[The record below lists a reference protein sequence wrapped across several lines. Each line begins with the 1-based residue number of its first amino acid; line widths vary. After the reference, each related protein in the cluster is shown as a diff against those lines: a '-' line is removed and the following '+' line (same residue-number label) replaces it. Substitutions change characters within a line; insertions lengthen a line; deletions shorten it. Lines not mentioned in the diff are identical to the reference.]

1 VQLNPIPTE
10 LTTAAT
16 DVALG
21 VLAVGCMSYLVRFR
35 ERDRWKVGLWSWLF
49 GLLAAAALLGA
60 VAHGFAWSVTVWDL
74 LWFPLFLLLGLTVAL
89 FVVGAIYDW
98 RGLSAA
104 KRSMPFMIVLAVIF
118 FGVTQVISGAF
129 LVFVLYEAVAMLFAF
144 GLYGYLAAK
153 VSNRAMTVMLIGVG
167 LNIVAAA
174 IQATQAVSFTLVWPF
189 DHNGVFHLVQMVAL
203 LVLCAGLRMSL
214 VPSAASDGH
223 ARRVP

>member
-1 VQLNPIPTE
+1 MQLNPIPTE

-21 VLAVGCMSYLVRFR
+21 VLAAGCLSYLVRLR
-35 ERDRWKVGLWSWLF
+35 ERDQWKVRLWSWLF

-60 VAHGFAWSVTVWDL
+60 VAHGFDWSVTVWDL

-104 KRSMPFMIVLAVIF
+104 QRSMPFMIALAVIF

-144 GLYGYLAAK
+144 GLYGYLAVKA
-153 VSNRAMTVMLIGVG
+153 SNRAMTVMLIGVG

-174 IQATQAVSFTLVWPF
+174 IQATQTVSFTLVWPF
-189 DHNGVFHLVQMVAL
+189 DHNGVFHLVQLVAL
-203 LVLCAGLRMSL
+203 VVLCFGLRSSL
-214 VPSAASDGH
+214 EAATAKS
-223 ARRVP
+223 

>member
-1 VQLNPIPTE
+1 VQFNPIPTE

-21 VLAVGCMSYLVRFR
+21 VLAVGCMSYLARFR
-35 ERDRWKVGLWSWLF
+35 ECDRWKVGLWSWLF

-60 VAHGFAWSVTVWDL
+60 VAHGFAWSVAVWDF

-104 KRSMPFMIVLAVIF
+104 KRSMPFMIALAVIF

-144 GLYGYLAAK
+144 GLYGYLATKA
-153 VSNRAMTVMLIGVG
+153 SSRAMTVMLTGVG

-174 IQATQAVSFTLVWPF
+174 IQATQAVSFTFVWPF

-203 LVLCAGLRMSL
+203 VVLCAGLRMSL
-214 VPSAASDGH
+214 SSAP
-223 ARRVP
+223 ART

>member
-1 VQLNPIPTE
+1 
-10 LTTAAT
+10 
-16 DVALG
+16 
-21 VLAVGCMSYLVRFR
+21 M
-35 ERDRWKVGLWSWLF
+35 
-49 GLLAAAALLGA
+49 
-60 VAHGFAWSVTVWDL
+60 DL

-104 KRSMPFMIVLAVIF
+104 KRSMPFMIALAVIF

-144 GLYGYLAAK
+144 GLYAYLAAK
-153 VSNRAMTVMLIGVG
+153 TSSRAMTVMLIGVG
-167 LNIVAAA
+167 LNVVAAA

-214 VPSAASDGH
+214 VANAA
-223 ARRVP
+223 RN